1 MRPSPNAEQWIEP
14 RTHLAYPLSFT
25 AYRRT
30 REAQE
35 KSPPRH
41 RGLGPEIDRYVW
53 RRWQRSPAETVDVVL
68 TFRPGTSPRV
78 QRIVG
83 EVLSA
88 IRRGRPAADAI
99 HHVSRR
105 FGLRH
110 ANARAFISAGLRFE
124 MLPRHDAMVPVGTEA
139 SSNNLLSDWA

>member
-1 MRPSPNAEQWIEP
+1 MMRPSPNADEWIEP

-53 RRWQRSPAETVDVVL
+53 RRWQRSPAENVEVVL

-83 EVLSA
+83 EVLRA

-99 HHVSRR
+99 HHVARR
-105 FGLRH
+105 FGIRY

-124 MLPRHDAMVPVGTEA
+124 MLPRHDAMTPVGTEA
-139 SSNNLLSDWA
+139 SSNNLLSD

>member
-1 MRPSPNAEQWIEP
+1 MMRPSPNADEWIEP

-53 RRWQRSPAETVDVVL
+53 RRWQRSPAENVEVVL

-83 EVLSA
+83 EVLRA

-99 HHVSRR
+99 HHVARR
-105 FGLRH
+105 FGLRY

-124 MLPRHDAMVPVGTEA
+124 MLPRHDAMTPVGTEA
-139 SSNNLLSDWA
+139 SSNNLLSD

>member
-14 RTHLAYPLSFT
+14 RTHLAYPLSFS

-35 KSPPRH
+35 KFPPRH

-68 TFRPGTSPRV
+68 TFHPGTSPRV

-83 EVLSA
+83 EVLRA
-88 IRRGRPAADAI
+88 IRRGQPATDAI
-99 HHVSRR
+99 HQVARR

-124 MLPRHDAMVPVGTEA
+124 MLPRHDVMATVGIEA
-139 SSNNLLSDWA
+139 SSNNLLSD

>member
-14 RTHLAYPLSFT
+14 RTHLAYPLSFS

-35 KSPPRH
+35 KFPPRH

-83 EVLSA
+83 EVLRA
-88 IRRGRPAADAI
+88 IRRGQPATDAI
-99 HHVSRR
+99 HQVARR

-110 ANARAFISAGLRFE
+110 ANACAFISAGLRFE
-124 MLPRHDAMVPVGTEA
+124 MLPRHDAMATVGIEA
-139 SSNNLLSDWA
+139 SSTNLLSD

>member
-1 MRPSPNAEQWIEP
+1 MMRPSPNADEWIEP

-41 RGLGPEIDRYVW
+41 RGLGPEIDRYIW
-53 RRWQRSPAETVDVVL
+53 RRWQRSPAENVEVVL

-83 EVLSA
+83 EVLRA

-99 HHVSRR
+99 HHVARR
-105 FGLRH
+105 FGLRY

-124 MLPRHDAMVPVGTEA
+124 MLPRHDAMAPVGTEA
-139 SSNNLLSDWA
+139 SSNNLLSD

>member
-1 MRPSPNAEQWIEP
+1 
-14 RTHLAYPLSFT
+14 LSFS

-35 KSPPRH
+35 KFPPRH

-83 EVLSA
+83 EVLRA
-88 IRRGRPAADAI
+88 IRRGQPATDAI
-99 HHVSRR
+99 HQVARR

-124 MLPRHDAMVPVGTEA
+124 MLPRHDAMATVGFEA
-139 SSNNLLSDWA
+139 SSNNLLSD

>member
-1 MRPSPNAEQWIEP
+1 MMRPSPNAEQWIEP
-14 RTHLAYPLSFT
+14 RTHLAYPLSFS

-35 KSPPRH
+35 KFPPRH

-83 EVLSA
+83 EVLHA
-88 IRRGRPAADAI
+88 IRRGQPATDAI
-99 HHVSRR
+99 HQVARR

-124 MLPRHDAMVPVGTEA
+124 MLPRHDAMATVGIEA
-139 SSNNLLSDWA
+139 SSNNLLSD

>member
-1 MRPSPNAEQWIEP
+1 MMRPSPNADEWIEP

-53 RRWQRSPAETVDVVL
+53 RRWQRPPAENVEVVL

-83 EVLSA
+83 EVLRA

-99 HHVSRR
+99 HHVARR
-105 FGLRH
+105 FGLRY

-124 MLPRHDAMVPVGTEA
+124 MLPRHDAMAPVGTEA
-139 SSNNLLSDWA
+139 SSNNLLSD

>member
-25 AYRRT
+25 AYRRA

-88 IRRGRPAADAI
+88 IRRGRPAAD
-99 HHVSRR
+99 VSRR

-124 MLPRHDAMVPVGTEA
+124 MLPRHDAMAPVGTEA
-139 SSNNLLSDWA
+139 SSNHLLSD

>member
-14 RTHLAYPLSFT
+14 RTHLAYPLSFS

-35 KSPPRH
+35 KFPPRH

-83 EVLSA
+83 EVLRA
-88 IRRGRPAADAI
+88 IRRGQPATDAI
-99 HHVSRR
+99 HQVARR

-124 MLPRHDAMVPVGTEA
+124 MLPRHDAMATVGFEA
-139 SSNNLLSDWA
+139 SSNNLLSD

>member
-14 RTHLAYPLSFT
+14 RTHLAYPLSFS

-35 KSPPRH
+35 KFPPRH

-83 EVLSA
+83 EVLRA
-88 IRRGRPAADAI
+88 IRRGQPATDAI
-99 HHVSRR
+99 HQVARR

-124 MLPRHDAMVPVGTEA
+124 MLPRHDAMATVGIEA
-139 SSNNLLSDWA
+139 SSTNLLSD